1 VQLLNSFKI
10 LVKFKAYEVKILN
23 FFVDKPQHLL
33 YTELSNALKFTKEQ
47 GMKIKGNQGVGIET
61 NRQAGEEMDFGI
73 GDASVIIE
81 ILRNRLYSNPKQT
94 LVQEY
99 LCNGRDATREKS
111 VKTPMKV
118 TLPTNLDP
126 VFKVRDYGVGISP
139 DRIRDVFV
147 LYGKSTKRNTDTQTG
162 GFGIGAKSAWAYT
175 DSFTVITY
183 IDGVQREYLAHIGDN
198 QNGKLVPLAET
209 PTSEPNGTEIQ
220 IGVKKQDIQDFV
232 NATYRATMFWD
243 VRPTFAGI
251 TEPEIPAFYKKMNC
265 VMHRDNW
272 AIYKSG
278 DLTRFIDGTNYYNYG
293 RSGSG
298 GIVMVVDGIPYKL
311 SNKFHELPNVRKFQE
326 YLHHDMV
333 LTVAVGNGDVE
344 VSASREAISDSEYSQ
359 KQINAL
365 AEDVLKSI
373 EKQIAAELDKVK
385 SFSEYVKAHRN
396 INATLNNNLPTE
408 KRIGKTTYSID
419 GRHCLKADIFNHVSI
434 TSYVLQNI
442 RNGKQQVSS
451 DKAVHLYL
459 SKETKFFYQDNLEE
473 GPNKTRDRIRTHF
486 AGDTNKQVYLIESL
500 PEGSKARFKQL
511 IEEVEAVALSTIE
524 LPVVE
529 KTKSKRASNKGK
541 VCLHYLTYDTNRSR
555 HYPTLGRTSVHV
567 EVENIDTD
575 EKHLMIE
582 MKDSKLPQWTD
593 NASFLAFLKF
603 VTTKGYKIVAVS
615 PQVKTKVVELEN
627 VQDCK
632 DFMDNLHTHLPLTAQ
647 ELNYIRKKSFK
658 GSGDFRKLMPFLK
671 DLEDESIQELLE
683 TQNEIDR
690 MDNAQVQEV
699 PERLMEIYKAEIAEI
714 EKEMK
719 QKQSLV
725 EKLAKKYPLVGA
737 IGYYNGDENR
747 KNAVLKD
754 LLKYVNMKYN
764 ESND

>member
-1 VQLLNSFKI
+1 
-10 LVKFKAYEVKILN
+10 
-23 FFVDKPQHLL
+23 
-33 YTELSNALKFTKEQ
+33 
-47 GMKIKGNQGVGIET
+47 MKIKGNQGVGIET

-147 LYGKSTKRNTDTQTG
+147 LYGKSTKRGTDTQTG

-175 DSFTVITY
+175 DSFTIVTY
-183 IDGVQREYLAHIGDN
+183 IDGVAREYLAHIGDN
-198 QNGKLVPLAET
+198 QNGKLVPLSET

-243 VRPTFAGI
+243 VRPQFEGI
-251 TEPEIPAFYKKMNC
+251 TEPEIPNFYKTMKA

-278 DLTRFIDGTNYYNYG
+278 DLTRFIEGTNSYNYG
-293 RSGSG
+293 RSGG

-326 YLHHDMV
+326 YLHYDMV
-333 LTVAVGNGDVE
+333 LTIAVGNGDVE
-344 VSASREAISDSEYSQ
+344 VSASREAISDSEFSQ
-359 KQINAL
+359 KQINEL

-373 EKQIAAELDKVK
+373 EKQIEAELAKVK
-385 SFSEYVKAHRN
+385 TFSDYVQTHRN

-408 KRIGKTTYSID
+408 KVIGKTKYAID

-434 TSYVLQNI
+434 TSYTLQNQ
-442 RNGKQQVSS
+442 RNHKQVVSS
-451 DKAVHLYL
+451 ERAVHLFL
-459 SKETKFFYQDNLEE
+459 SKNVTFFYQDNLEE

-486 AGDTNKQVYLIESL
+486 AGDTDKQVYLIEAL
-500 PEGSKARFKQL
+500 AEGSKARFKQL
-511 IEEVEAVALSTIE
+511 IEEVEATALSTVE
-524 LPVVE
+524 LPVIE
-529 KTKSKRASNKGK
+529 KTKTKRASNKGK

-555 HYPTLGRTSVHV
+555 YYPTVGRTSVHV
-567 EVENIDTD
+567 EVENIDTTVP
-575 EKHLMIE
+575 HLLVE
-582 MKDSKLPQWTD
+582 MKESKLPDYAD
-593 NASFLAFLKF
+593 NQQFLAFLKF
-603 VTTKGYKIVAVS
+603 VTTKNYKVIGVS
-615 PQVKTKVVELEN
+615 PQVKGKITEVEN
-627 VQDCK
+627 IQDCQE
-632 DFMDNLHTHLPLTAQ
+632 FMKNLHTHLPLTVQ

-658 GSGDFRKLMPFLK
+658 GAGDFRKLAPFLK
-671 DLEDESIQELLE
+671 DIEDENIQEILN
-683 TQNEIDR
+683 TQNDIDR
-690 MDNAQVQEV
+690 LTNEQVREI
-699 PERLMEIYKAEIAEI
+699 PEKLMEIYKAQITEI
-714 EKEMK
+714 EKEMAK
-719 QKQSLV
+719 KATLV
-725 EKLAKKYPLVGA
+725 EKLGKKYPLVGA
-737 IGYYNGDENR
+737 INYYSGDDNR

-754 LLKYVNMKYN
+754 LLKYVNMKHE
-764 ESND
+764 ESQE